1 MHKKI
6 ARWVQDKESGIKRAV
21 VTAYDY
27 PLARLAAEAGVH
39 GILVGDSLGMVV
51 GGGGDTLGVTL
62 EQMAYHTG
70 MVVRGA
76 GDCLVFADLP
86 FGSYEKGPEQAWAA
100 AVTLLRAGADVVKL
114 EGGAEMASTVAFCA
128 ERGIN
133 ICAHIGLTP
142 QRVRQW
148 GSFQRQGTDADS
160 ARRLQADAGALADA
174 GARFLVLEAV
184 PDALAANITRDIT
197 IPTIG
202 IGAGPDTDAQV
213 LVIHD
218 LLGLGAESPPF
229 ARRYIEGGRILRDA
243 LAEYVREVGNSQFP
257 PRRKR

>member
-6 ARWVQDKESGIKRAV
+6 ARWVQDKKNGIKRAV

-27 PLARLAAEAGVH
+27 PFARFASEAGMH

-51 GGGGDTLGVTL
+51 TGADDTLSVTL
-62 EQMAYHTG
+62 EQMAYHTR
-70 MVVRGA
+70 MVARGA

-86 FGSYEKGPEQAWAA
+86 FGTYEKGPEQAWDA
-100 AVTLLRAGADVVKL
+100 AVTLLRAGADVIKL
-114 EGGAEMASTVAFCA
+114 EGGAEMAPTVAFCA
-128 ERGIN
+128 ERGVN

-148 GSFQRQGTDADS
+148 GSFQRQGTDANS
-160 ARRLQADAGALADA
+160 ARRLQTDAGALTEA
-174 GARFLVLEAV
+174 GARFVVLEAV
-184 PDALAANITRDIT
+184 PDALAATITRDIT

-213 LVIHD
+213 LVMHD

-229 ARRYIEGGRILRDA
+229 ARRYIEGSQIMRDA
-243 LAEYVREVGNSQFP
+243 LAEYVQDVGNAQFP

>member
-6 ARWVQDKESGIKRAV
+6 ARWVQDKKNGIRRAV

-27 PLARLAAEAGVH
+27 PFARFAAEAGVH

-51 GGGGDTLGVTL
+51 TGADDTLSVTL
-62 EQMAYHTG
+62 EQMAYHTR
-70 MVVRGA
+70 MVARGA

-86 FGSYEKGPEQAWAA
+86 FGTYEKGPEQAWDA
-100 AVTLLRAGADVVKL
+100 AVTLLRAGADVIKL
-114 EGGAEMASTVAFCA
+114 EGGTEMAPTVAFCA
-128 ERGIN
+128 ERGVN

-160 ARRLQADAGALADA
+160 ARRLQTDAGALVEA
-174 GARFLVLEAV
+174 GARFVVLEAV

-213 LVIHD
+213 LVMHD

-229 ARRYIEGGRILRDA
+229 ARRYIEGGQIMRDA
-243 LAEYVREVGNSQFP
+243 LAEYVQDVGNAQFP

>member
-6 ARWVQDKESGIKRAV
+6 ARWVQDKQNGIKRAV

-27 PLARLAAEAGVH
+27 PFARFATEAGVH

-51 GGGGDTLGVTL
+51 TGADDTLGVTL
-62 EQMAYHTG
+62 EQMAYHTQ
-70 MVVRGA
+70 MVARAAA
-76 GDCLVFADLP
+76 GCLVFADLP
-86 FGSYEKGPEQAWAA
+86 FGTYEKGPKQAWNA
-100 AVTLLRAGADVVKL
+100 AVTLLRAGADVIKL
-114 EGGAEMASTVAFCA
+114 EGGAEMAPTVAFCA

-148 GSFQRQGTDADS
+148 GSFQRQGTNVES
-160 ARRLQADAGALADA
+160 ACRLQMDAGALAEA
-174 GARFLVLEAV
+174 GARFVVLEAV
-184 PDALAANITRDIT
+184 PDALAARITRDIAV
-197 IPTIG
+197 PTIG

-213 LVIHD
+213 LVMHD
-218 LLGLGAESPPF
+218 LLGLGADSPPF
-229 ARRYIEGGRILRDA
+229 ARRYIEGGRIMRDA
-243 LAEYVREVGNSQFP
+243 LAEYVQDVGSGHFP

>member
-1 MHKKI
+1 MHKRI
-6 ARWVQDKESGIKRAV
+6 ARWFQDKKNGIKRAV
-21 VTAYDY
+21 VTAYDH
-27 PLARLAAEAGVH
+27 PFARFAAAAGVH

-51 GGGGDTLGVTL
+51 AGAPDTLAVTL
-62 EQMAYHTG
+62 EQMAYHTQ
-70 MVVRGA
+70 MVARAA

-86 FGSYEKGPEQAWAA
+86 FGTYEKGPEQAWDA
-100 AVTLLRAGADVVKL
+100 AVTLLRAGADVIKL
-114 EGGAEMASTVAFCA
+114 EGGAEMAPTVAFCTA
-128 ERGIN
+128 RGIN

-148 GSFQRQGTDADS
+148 GSFQRQGTSAES
-160 ARRLQADAGALADA
+160 ARRLQADAETLAEA

-184 PDALAANITRDIT
+184 PDTLAARITRDLT

-213 LVIHD
+213 LVMHD

-229 ARRYIEGGRILRDA
+229 ARRYIEGGQVMRDA
-243 LAEYVREVGNSQFP
+243 LAEYVRDVGSGHFP
-257 PRRKR
+257 PRRKA